1 MSENRWSLVVAV
13 GLAVFMAQVDASIVN
28 VALPTIQRDF
38 GVHPDFS
45 QWVILGYLLPVV
57 ALVVPAGRWLDTV
70 GKRAALTFSVAGFAV
85 ASAAAGAAPGISW
98 LIAARAVQGG
108 FGALL
113 VAQLPVLATTAVR
126 PEARG
131 RAMGIV
137 ATLGPLGAVS
147 GPALGGAL
155 LAVAG
160 WPAIFFVNVPVA
172 LAVIA
177 VGLRSLPSDGPL
189 RVPDRG
195 LAAEFA
201 LLGGAGTAA
210 LLALSLAP
218 ARPAWLLL
226 ALLAVP
232 LVAAWRR
239 LPGAG
244 PVAGLVRTPR
254 MARQLAAVLLA
265 GTGVQVVVFLAP
277 FYLQQVLHAAI
288 TTTGLALMTASL
300 TIAATSLLAGVIADR
315 WGARPTAAAGLVV
328 LTASLVLMLP
338 LDTAWRPV
346 DLVWRLALAGLGM
359 GLFVAPNQALTMG
372 QAPRALLATTG
383 ATMALT
389 RSLGFALGPALATAI
404 WAAGEYSVGGMR
416 AAVAAAAVPTA
427 LAAVATAVPSRRGG
441 EAVVATADA
450 RPVEAELA
458 APAGTGSS

>member
-70 GKRAALTFSVAGFAV
+70 GKRAVLTFSVAGFAV

-126 PEARG
+126 PQARG

-189 RVPDRG
+189 RIPDRG

-201 LLGGAGTAA
+201 LLGGAGTVA

-218 ARPAWLLL
+218 ARPA
-226 ALLAVP
+226 
-232 LVAAWRR
+232 
-239 LPGAG
+239 
-244 PVAGLVRTPR
+244 
-254 MARQLAAVLLA
+254 
-265 GTGVQVVVFLAP
+265 
-277 FYLQQVLHAAI
+277 
-288 TTTGLALMTASL
+288 
-300 TIAATSLLAGVIADR
+300 
-315 WGARPTAAAGLVV
+315 
-328 LTASLVLMLP
+328 
-338 LDTAWRPV
+338 
-346 DLVWRLALAGLGM
+346 
-359 GLFVAPNQALTMG
+359 
-372 QAPRALLATTG
+372 
-383 ATMALT
+383 
-389 RSLGFALGPALATAI
+389 
-404 WAAGEYSVGGMR
+404 
-416 AAVAAAAVPTA
+416 
-427 LAAVATAVPSRRGG
+427 
-441 EAVVATADA
+441 
-450 RPVEAELA
+450 
-458 APAGTGSS
+458 